1 MAGNAE
7 CPPEQEEGG
16 EEEKAKEKKIVATG
30 TESEPTSSTGPVEDF
45 RVRCASQKAVA
56 EVLKMCGRFIRE
68 LGDVLPEENR
78 ELVLKEAQ
86 WNFVTAV
93 QENVSF
99 NGEAWQETSDKELP
113 VDPKIRILEDQFDEV
128 IVDTA
133 TKRKQYPRKI
143 AECVIKTMKA
153 QHEIL
158 KHYRP
163 VVHPEEIK
171 SDAKQDSRMEIL
183 KCRGETASKQITE
196 VMKSLPVLI
205 EQADGFSKVLTMQP
219 TLQLQRLHQEVF
231 SGSHT
236 KEAIKPE
243 NFITQIETTPTETNA
258 KKTTKIVMKRKKPH
272 NSPQRK
278 QYPLRRMRM
287 ILIHEM
293 LLFVLEVVKGLYQ

>member
-1 MAGNAE
+1 MAGNSE
-7 CPPEQEEGG
+7 RPPEQKEG
-16 EEEKAKEKKIVATG
+16 EEEKEKEERQAVATG
-30 TESEPTSSTGPVEDF
+30 TASGPASSPGPAEDF

-56 EVLKMCGRFIRE
+56 DVLKMCGRFIQE
-68 LGDVLPEENR
+68 LGAVLPEQCR
-78 ELVLKEAQ
+78 EPALKDAQ

-99 NGEAWQETSDKELP
+99 NGEAWQETSDKEIP
-113 VDPKIRILEDQFDEV
+113 IDPKIRILEDQFDEV

-171 SDAKQDSRMEIL
+171 SDAKQESHMENL
-183 KCRGETASKQITE
+183 KCRGETATKQITE

-219 TLQLQRLHQEVF
+219 ILQLQRLHQEVF

-236 KEAIKPE
+236 KEAVKPE
-243 NFITQIETTPTETNA
+243 SFVTQIETTPTETDA
-258 KKTTKIVMKRKKPH
+258 RKTTNIVLKRKRPK

-278 QYPLRRMRM
+278 QYPLLQMG
-287 ILIHEM
+287 IDS
-293 LLFVLEVVKGLYQ
+293 

>member
-1 MAGNAE
+1 MAGAAE
-7 CPPEQEEGG
+7 FPPEQEEG
-16 EEEKAKEKKIVATG
+16 EEESKEKEVATAAETVSG
-30 TESEPTSSTGPVEDF
+30 PASSTSPVEDF

-56 EVLKMCGRFIRE
+56 EMLKMCGRFIRE
-68 LGDVLPEENR
+68 LGEVLPEESR
-78 ELVLKEAQ
+78 ELALKDAQ

-99 NGEAWQETSDKELP
+99 NGQAWQETSDKELP

-143 AECVIKTMKA
+143 LECVIKTMKT

-163 VVHPEEIK
+163 IVHLEEIK
-171 SDAKQDSRMEIL
+171 SDAKQESYMETL
-183 KCRGETASKQITE
+183 KCRGDTTTKQITE
-196 VMKSLPVLI
+196 AMKSLPVLI
-205 EQADGFSKVLTMQP
+205 EQADGFSKVLAMQP
-219 TLQLQRLHQEVF
+219 VLQLQRLHQEVF
-231 SGSHT
+231 SGNRM

-258 KKTTKIVMKRKKPH
+258 QKTTNIVPKRKRPKD
-272 NSPQRK
+272 SPQRK
-278 QYPLRRMRM
+278 QYPLLQMK
-287 ILIHEM
+287 IDLDS
-293 LLFVLEVVKGLYQ
+293 

>member
-1 MAGNAE
+1 MAGTSAR
-7 CPPEQEEGG
+7 PPEQQEG
-16 EEEKAKEKKIVATG
+16 EEEEEEEKQVMATG
-30 TESEPTSSTGPVEDF
+30 TGSAPASSAAPVEDF

-56 EVLKMCGRFIRE
+56 EVLKMCSRFIRE
-68 LGDVLPEENR
+68 LGDVLPEKSR
-78 ELVLKEAQ
+78 ELALKDAQ

-99 NGEAWQETSDKELP
+99 NGEAWQETSDNEIP

-158 KHYRP
+158 KYYRP
-163 VVHPEEIK
+163 VIHPEEIK
-171 SDAKQDSRMEIL
+171 PDAKQESHMENL
-183 KCRGETASKQITE
+183 KCRGETATKQITE

-219 TLQLQRLHQEVF
+219 ILQLQRLHQEVF

-236 KEAIKPE
+236 KEAVKPE
-243 NFITQIETTPTETNA
+243 SFITQVETSPTETNA
-258 KKTTKIVMKRKKPH
+258 RKTTNIVLKRKRPK

-278 QYPLRRMRM
+278 QYPLLQMR
-287 ILIHEM
+287 IDS
-293 LLFVLEVVKGLYQ
+293 

>member
-1 MAGNAE
+1 MAGNE
-7 CPPEQEEGG
+7 ERPPALEEGEEAKE
-16 EEEKAKEKKIVATG
+16 EEEKQVVPTG
-30 TESEPTSSTGPVEDF
+30 TVSEPASSTGPAQDF

-56 EVLKMCGRFIRE
+56 EVLKLCGRFIRE
-68 LGDVLPEENR
+68 LGDVVPEKSR
-78 ELVLKEAQ
+78 ELALKDAQ
-86 WNFVTAV
+86 WNFVMAV

-99 NGEAWQETSDKELP
+99 NGEAWQETSDEEIP

-171 SDAKQDSRMEIL
+171 SDAKQESHMENL
-183 KCRGETASKQITE
+183 KCRGETATRQITE
-196 VMKSLPVLI
+196 VMKSLPALI

-219 TLQLQRLHQEVF
+219 ILQLQRLHQEVF
-231 SGSHT
+231 SGRHT
-236 KEAIKPE
+236 QEDVKPE
-243 NFITQIETTPTETNA
+243 HFITQIETTPTETNSR
-258 KKTTKIVMKRKKPH
+258 KTTDIVLKRKRSK

-278 QYPLRRMRM
+278 HYPLLQMR
-287 ILIHEM
+287 IDS
-293 LLFVLEVVKGLYQ
+293 

>member
-7 CPPEQEEGG
+7 RAPEQEQEQEEGD
-16 EEEKAKEKKIVATG
+16 EEKEKEEKQVAVVG
-30 TESEPTSSTGPVEDF
+30 AVSGPASSTGPVEDF
-45 RVRCASQKAVA
+45 RVRCGSQKAVA
-56 EVLKMCGRFIRE
+56 EVLKMCHRFIQE
-68 LGDVLPEENR
+68 LGDVLPEKSR
-78 ELVLKEAQ
+78 ELALKEAQ

-99 NGEAWQETSDKELP
+99 NGEAWQEAAEKEIP
-113 VDPKIRILEDQFDEV
+113 EDSRIRILEDQFDEV

-171 SDAKQDSRMEIL
+171 SDAKQESHMENL
-183 KCRGETASKQITE
+183 KCRGETVTKQITE

-219 TLQLQRLHQEVF
+219 ILQLQRLHQEVF

-236 KEAIKPE
+236 KEAVKPE
-243 NFITQIETTPTETNA
+243 SFTTQIETTPTETNA
-258 KKTTKIVMKRKKPH
+258 KKTTNIVLKRKRPK

-278 QYPLRRMRM
+278 QYPLLRMRTDS
-287 ILIHEM
+287 
-293 LLFVLEVVKGLYQ
+293 